1 MLYHSDLKPGELFGD
16 AALNGSTLLRSHTA
30 VAVSHCSLL
39 TVDVQD
45 FARIRDHGHV
55 LVSHEQRFHFLKQVT
70 STCCSLSYSVYVI
83 TVHSTCGSGVLLLVP
98 LAVAVARLTAE
109 VICQHECRC
118 HNEATVTIKA
128 LHIASTSAQTCMVL
142 TLECL
147 LHNTTVGIATGAPDE
162 RL

>member
-70 STCCSLSYSVYVI
+70 STCYTLPCSVCMHTI
-83 TVHSTCGSGVLLLVP
+83 DTQCCARRSGL
-98 LAVAVARLTAE
+98 
-109 VICQHECRC
+109 CCCCR
-118 HNEATVTIKA
+118 
-128 LHIASTSAQTCMVL
+128 
-142 TLECL
+142 
-147 LHNTTVGIATGAPDE
+147 
-162 RL
+162 